1 MATLK
6 DVAKASGLTVGTVSR
21 VLNNRGYI
29 SDKTREK
36 VYRVMKELNYQ
47 PNEMARSLSKQK
59 NNTIGVI
66 LPQIEHPYFAKVL
79 SRLEREAAKQGYRI
93 MLFVSRNKEKRE
105 EQCIEMCKSGRVAGV
120 VLCSGSFET
129 EKFRGLDFPLITLE
143 RSMDEGTS
151 GVECDNYQGGTMATQ
166 HLIDK
171 GCHKLMYIGG
181 MSAGEDIHMPAD
193 FREVAFRDTCAKT
206 KTENVVIVTEKQMF
220 DSMEYYEFVREKLIE
235 HPDVDGVFASSD
247 VIGAYVLQACY
258 DQNIEVPGRLKI
270 VGFDDVN
277 IAQFTS
283 PGLTTI
289 HQPVEQMAEQAIS
302 AIVQIDAGKVVPT
315 KTVFPVTLVER
326 GTT

>member
-36 VYRVMKELNYQ
+36 VYRVMKELDYQ

-59 NNTIGVI
+59 NNIIGVI

-143 RSMDEGTS
+143 RSMDEGTLS
-151 GVECDNYQGGTMATQ
+151 IECDNYQGGTMATQ

-171 GCHKLMYIGG
+171 ECHKLMYIGG
-181 MSAGEDIHMPAD
+181 MSAGEDVRMPAD

-258 DQNIEVPGRLKI
+258 DLNIEVPGRLKI

-302 AIVQIDAGKVVPT
+302 AIVQSDAGKVVPT

>member
-36 VYRVMKELNYQ
+36 VYRVMKELDYQ

-59 NNTIGVI
+59 NNIIGVI

-93 MLFVSRNKEKRE
+93 MLFVSRNKEERE

-143 RSMDEGTS
+143 RSMDEGTLS
-151 GVECDNYQGGTMATQ
+151 IECDNYQGGTMATQ

-171 GCHKLMYIGG
+171 ECHKLMYIGG
-181 MSAGEDIHMPAD
+181 MSAGEDVRMPAD

-235 HPDVDGVFASSD
+235 HPDVDGVFTSSD

-258 DQNIEVPGRLKI
+258 DLNIEVPGRLKI

>member
-151 GVECDNYQGGTMATQ
+151 GVECDNYQGGTLATQ

-220 DSMEYYEFVREKLIE
+220 DSMEYYEFIRENLIE

-258 DQNIEVPGRLKI
+258 DLNIEVPGRLKI

>member
-151 GVECDNYQGGTMATQ
+151 GVECDNYQGGTLATQ

-206 KTENVVIVTEKQMF
+206 KTENVVIVIEKQMF
-220 DSMEYYEFVREKLIE
+220 DSMEYYEFIREKLIE

-258 DQNIEVPGRLKI
+258 DLNIEVPGRLKI

>member
-1 MATLK
+1 
-6 DVAKASGLTVGTVSR
+6 
-21 VLNNRGYI
+21 
-29 SDKTREK
+29 
-36 VYRVMKELNYQ
+36 
-47 PNEMARSLSKQK
+47 
-59 NNTIGVI
+59 
-66 LPQIEHPYFAKVL
+66 
-79 SRLEREAAKQGYRI
+79 
-93 MLFVSRNKEKRE
+93 
-105 EQCIEMCKSGRVAGV
+105 MCKSGRVAGV

-143 RSMDEGTS
+143 RSMDEGTLS
-151 GVECDNYQGGTMATQ
+151 IECDNYQGGTMATQ

-171 GCHKLMYIGG
+171 ECHKLMYIGG
-181 MSAGEDIHMPAD
+181 MSAGEDVRMPAD

-258 DQNIEVPGRLKI
+258 DLNIEVPGRLKI

>member
-36 VYRVMKELNYQ
+36 VYRVMKELDYQ

-59 NNTIGVI
+59 NNIIGVI

-79 SRLEREAAKQGYRI
+79 SRLEREATKQGYRI

-143 RSMDEGTS
+143 RSMDEGTLS
-151 GVECDNYQGGTMATQ
+151 IECDNYQGGTLATQ

-258 DQNIEVPGRLKI
+258 DLNIEVPGRLKI